1 LGTPDR
7 LLDIDGLAVRYGK
20 RRALEGVS
28 FGIRRGE
35 VVTLLGANGAGK
47 TTVLNA
53 ICGFLPLS
61 AGRVTLDG
69 AAVQGMAPHVLVRRG
84 ISQVSQGRDLFGA
97 MSVLDN
103 LRLGRRPHQG
113 PDDAALERI
122 FATFPRLQERRA
134 QRVST
139 LSGGEQQ
146 MVAIGRAL
154 MAAPRILLLDEPS
167 AGLAPRFVH
176 EIGVIM
182 RGLRDAGATML
193 LVEQNLGLAADV
205 ADRFYILRDGR
216 IVHEGGGEELR
227 HDHRA
232 FARTY
237 YL

>member
-1 LGTPDR
+1 MATPDR

-20 RRALEGVS
+20 LSALKGVS

-47 TTVLNA
+47 TTLLNA
-53 ICGFLPLS
+53 ISGFLPLS
-61 AGRVTLDG
+61 AGRVMLDG
-69 AAVQGMAPHVLVRRG
+69 SAVQGLAPHVLVRRG

-103 LRLGRRPHQG
+103 LRLGSQRGRDAQ
-113 PDDAALERI
+113 DAALAQV

-146 MVAIGRAL
+146 MVAIGRAM
-154 MAAPRILLLDEPS
+154 MATPRILLLDEPS

-182 RGLRDAGATML
+182 RGLRETGATML

-205 ADRFYILRDGR
+205 ADRFYILRDGS
-216 IVHEGGGEELR
+216 IMHEGGGDELR
-227 HDHRA
+227 QDHRA